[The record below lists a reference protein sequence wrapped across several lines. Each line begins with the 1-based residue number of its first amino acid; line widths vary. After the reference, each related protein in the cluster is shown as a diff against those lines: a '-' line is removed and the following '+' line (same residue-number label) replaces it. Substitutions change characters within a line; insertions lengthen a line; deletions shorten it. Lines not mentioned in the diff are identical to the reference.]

1 LLLLDR
7 DFSAQSTL
15 LIGIFAVVFAAA
27 VVIDLAALLQFAGL
41 VGGLPLHILEIAGSL
56 TALTILPL
64 LVMGLSIS
72 SDLNRK
78 G

>member
-1 LLLLDR
+1 LDR
-7 DFSAQSTL
+7 DFSGQSVL
-15 LIGIFAVVFAAA
+15 LIGIFAVVFAVT
-27 VVIDLAALLQFAGL
+27 VVIDLAALLQFAGI
-41 VGGLPLHILEIAGSL
+41 VSGLPLHILEIAGSL
-56 TALTILPL
+56 TALTIFPL